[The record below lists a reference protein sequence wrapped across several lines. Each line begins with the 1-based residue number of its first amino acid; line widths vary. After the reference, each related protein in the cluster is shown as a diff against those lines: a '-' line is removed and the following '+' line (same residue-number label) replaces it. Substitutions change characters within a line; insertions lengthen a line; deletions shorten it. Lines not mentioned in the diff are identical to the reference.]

1 MVLSANV
8 LHNARHAGGMLAGL
22 ADLLAPGGLFV
33 FVETTRELYSILTS
47 MQFLMSAGPGEERLH
62 PADPRAA
69 GDRIF
74 LTGEEWSRELE
85 NAGLRPW
92 FTLPHDDHPW
102 RRRACGSSSPASPG
116 DDSYSEGKPRSDRK
130 RSPSIHNAA
139 RTPSAAPSETRVAAS
154 GTAGSL
160 AVSPAAATPGTVVSC
175 SSSTRTVPSS

>member
-92 FTLPHDDHPW
+92 FTLPHDDHPLAEAGL
-102 RRRACGSSSPASPG
+102 RLFV
-116 DDSYSEGKPRSDRK
+116 
-130 RSPSIHNAA
+130 A
-139 RTPSAAPSETRVAAS
+139 R
-154 GTAGSL
+154 L
-160 AVSPAAATPGTVVSC
+160 A
-175 SSSTRTVPSS
+175 R